1 MPQLNLNFLLM
12 NILMTSKTLNRS
24 LLLLLL
30 FWFGRTERALAGGG
44 GESDARAVAMGRA
57 NTAVAENT
65 EAYLWNPANL
75 GMTSKN
81 SSQMIL
87 QIFAGGFRVGNNVL
101 SIPNYNKY
109 NGRAFSSKDKKDF
122 LDLFGGD
129 RSLHANGDAEVRL
142 LGFQYRNYSL
152 NIKLDGA
159 GYSTVPKDIFDMAL
173 SNYDVGSKKL
183 EGNGNGGGD
192 AFLNVSMSAGYP
204 IKNVFSNVI
213 KEMSAGMTLK
223 YVKGFGNFNI
233 SDLHGIVEKSDSII
247 THGSYVTRESRG
259 GSGFG
264 IDLGIAAKIDRRWT
278 VGLSVMNI
286 VSQMTW
292 SKQNKLRQ
300 GSFSVRADDVFDIDF
315 RDSKKDSLSSQYNSD
330 KSDTSYSIGSYSRR
344 LPMILRVGAGYQYN
358 KRLLLTGD
366 IEHFLNNVSG
376 TTVPRIAAGAEYR
389 TSDHVLLRGG
399 MSLGGDNR
407 GFNVSGGAGFLW
419 GKTTIDIGTNNL
431 ESLIVLRRF
440 SFALNVKTILR

>member
-1 MPQLNLNFLLM
+1 MLQLNLNILLM
-12 NILMTSKTLNRS
+12 NISMTNKILYQTLS
-24 LLLLLL
+24 IVL
-30 FWFGRTERALAGGG
+30 FFMFGSVEKILAGGG

-75 GMTSKN
+75 GLASKN
-81 SSQMIL
+81 SDQMIL

-129 RSLHANGDAEVRL
+129 QSLHANGDGEVRV

-152 NIKLDGA
+152 NVKLEGA
-159 GYSTVPKDIFDMAL
+159 GYTKVPKDIFDMAL

-204 IKNVFSNVI
+204 IKNVFSSII

-223 YVKGFGNFNI
+223 YVRGFGNFTM
-233 SDLHGIVEKSDSII
+233 SDMHGIVEKSDSII
-247 THGSYVTRESRG
+247 TRGSYTTRESRG

-264 IDLGIAAKIDRRWT
+264 IDLGLAAKIDRRWT
-278 VGLSVMNI
+278 VGVSVMNA

-292 SKQNKLRQ
+292 SKQNKLRK

-315 RDSKKDSLSSQYNSD
+315 RDSEKDSLSSQYNSD
-330 KSDTSYSIGSYSRR
+330 KTDTSYTIGSYTRK
-344 LPMILRVGAGYQYN
+344 LPMILRAGVGYQYN
-358 KRLLLTGD
+358 KKLLLTGD
-366 IEHFLNNVSG
+366 IEHFLNKSSG

-389 TSDHVLLRGG
+389 TSDYVLLRGG

-407 GFNVSGGAGFLW
+407 GFNVAGGAGFLW

-431 ESLIVLRRF
+431 EGLIILRRF
-440 SFALNVKTILR
+440 SFALNIKTILR